1 MSESE
6 MSEKP
11 RSKRGFASMD
21 PALVR
26 EHAKRGGVAAHA
38 AGTAY
43 KYTPE
48 TAQIAG
54 RKGGRAVQAKKR
66 ALAAQKK
73 LEEET

>member
-21 PALVR
+21 PAKVR
-26 EHAKRGGVAAHA
+26 ELSKKGGIAAHA
-38 AGTAY
+38 YGTAHQ
-43 KYTPE
+43 YTSE
-48 TAQIAG
+48 EAQIAG
-54 RKGGRAVQAKKR
+54 RKGGQAVQAKKR

-73 LEEET
+73 LEEQT